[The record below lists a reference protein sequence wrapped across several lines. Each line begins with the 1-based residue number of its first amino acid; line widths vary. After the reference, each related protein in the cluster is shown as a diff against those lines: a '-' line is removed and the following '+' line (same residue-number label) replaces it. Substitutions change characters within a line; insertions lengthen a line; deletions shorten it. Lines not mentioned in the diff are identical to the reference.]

1 LIGFI
6 YFFLVIHVSII
17 AVFNFLNVILD
28 FFLII
33 SLRAFKI
40 AYSSLSILPLIYPF
54 IHSFTIIVLIV
65 IVILVILIIL
75 IILIAVVFV
84 VILVIIVAVTK
95 DVIVILI

>member
-1 LIGFI
+1 MIGFI

-17 AVFNFLNVILD
+17 AVFNFLNVVSD

-33 SLRAFKI
+33 GLRAFKI
-40 AYSSLSILPLIYPF
+40 AYSSFSILPLIYPF
-54 IHSFTIIVLIV
+54 IHSFTVIVLIV
-65 IVILVILIIL
+65 IVILAIL
-75 IILIAVVFV
+75 IILIAIVFV